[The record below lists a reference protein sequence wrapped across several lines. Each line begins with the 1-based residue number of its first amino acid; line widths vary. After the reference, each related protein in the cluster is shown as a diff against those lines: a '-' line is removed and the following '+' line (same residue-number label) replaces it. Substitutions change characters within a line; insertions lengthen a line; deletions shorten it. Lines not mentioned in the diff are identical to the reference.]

1 MKRVYI
7 SGPIDHCDYNERL
20 AAFDKAQK
28 DLQALGYHPV
38 NPMRNGLP
46 KTATRKEH
54 MMQDIVML
62 ETCNKIYML
71 KGWQDSKGCKLEL
84 DIATTVGLDVLFE
97 HPTQYVA
104 QPDDF

>member
-62 ETCNKIYML
+62 VTCN
-71 KGWQDSKGCKLEL
+71 
-84 DIATTVGLDVLFE
+84 
-97 HPTQYVA
+97 P
-104 QPDDF
+104 